1 MGASGAG
8 SHAGDTGLN
17 KTFTLGEA
25 QTLLPVLEAL
35 LKRAQTAATRAAEI
49 ELEMQNLSQRI
60 FLSGGMHVDVGTAAR
75 RRAEREKAVQDAK
88 DTLAEMEAIGVQLKD
103 LEKGLL
109 DFPCSIDGKTVLL
122 CWKLGEKE
130 IGFWHSPED
139 GFAGRKPLDGRFGKT
154 ERERL
159 N

>member
-1 MGASGAG
+1 
-8 SHAGDTGLN
+8 
-17 KTFTLGEA
+17 
-25 QTLLPVLEAL
+25 
-35 LKRAQTAATRAAEI
+35 
-49 ELEMQNLSQRI
+49 MQNLSQRI